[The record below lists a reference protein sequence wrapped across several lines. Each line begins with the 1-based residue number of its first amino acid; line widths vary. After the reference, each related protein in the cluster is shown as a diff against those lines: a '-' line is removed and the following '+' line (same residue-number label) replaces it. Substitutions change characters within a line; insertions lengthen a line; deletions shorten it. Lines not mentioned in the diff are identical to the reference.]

1 MTALTNSSGM
11 TSFSFRITELFCVGT
26 MRANSKGTP
35 CHARRGRTTT
45 CYPPAWPDVCAP
57 TLLSVAGTTTGVSTV
72 FPVDRSTSRVYFKV
86 QLPDIMRVGA
96 DGPYVAPAACI
107 EHGRTLTT

>member
-1 MTALTNSSGM
+1 M
-11 TSFSFRITELFCVGT
+11 
-26 MRANSKGTP
+26 
-35 CHARRGRTTT
+35 HAVAVPQRFFT
-45 CYPPAWPDVCAP
+45 PAWPGVCAP

-96 DGPYVAPAACI
+96 DGPCVAPAACI
-107 EHGRTLTT
+107 EHGCTLTI